1 MALRIFA
8 KLALLL
14 LGSLFAVASRAYEI
28 RSLETDQMDK
38 RYTISLTAYL
48 DAPIDRVYGHLT
60 NFDELATLS
69 DSIEE
74 SRQLKPDEAGD
85 VIVYTRLRPCVLF
98 VCKSVRL
105 FEAVTYPAELQVL
118 ATVIA
123 ARSDFVYGRSLW
135 ILTEQGSGTLLR
147 YNSEFEPGFD
157 MFPAVGPAATKYS
170 LRKQATN
177 FLRGLEE
184 AAR

>member
-1 MALRIFA
+1 MNRKGCFPAGIGLV
-8 KLALLL
+8 LLT
-14 LGSLFAVASRAYEI
+14 GSVHAYDI
-28 RSLETDQMDK
+28 QSMQTTYIDK
-38 RYTISLTAYL
+38 RFTISLTAYL

-60 NFDELATLS
+60 NFDELTTLS

-85 VIVYTRLRPCVLF
+85 VIVYTRSRPCVLF
-98 VCKSVRL
+98 ACKTVRL
-105 FEAVTYPAELQVL
+105 FESVTYPTEFQVL
-118 ATVIA
+118 TTVIA

-157 MFPAVGPAATKYS
+157 MFPVVGPAAAKYS
-170 LRKQATN
+170 LRKQAIN
-177 FLRGLEE
+177 FLKGLEE